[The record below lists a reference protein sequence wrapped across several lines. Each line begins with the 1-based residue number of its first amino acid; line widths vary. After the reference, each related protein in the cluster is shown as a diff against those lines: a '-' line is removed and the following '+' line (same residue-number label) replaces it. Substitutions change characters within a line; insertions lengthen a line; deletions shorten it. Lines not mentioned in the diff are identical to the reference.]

1 MKHYESTLAQIAE
14 QVYKTTD
21 VLTAKHIFTTHLEGT
36 RVKPE
41 DKKKM
46 IYEMNQQRN
55 IQGVYKYMTNAL
67 LKFEG
72 LGVGQKKVA

>member
-1 MKHYESTLAQIAE
+1 MRHFESTLAQIAE
-14 QVYKTTD
+14 QLYKTTD
-21 VLTAKHIFTTHLEGT
+21 VLTAKDLFATHLEGT
-36 RVKPE
+36 KIKQE

-55 IQGVYKYMTNAL
+55 IYGVYKYMTNAL

>member
-14 QVYKTTD
+14 QVYTTTD
-21 VLTAKHIFTTHLEGT
+21 MTAAKQIFTTHLAGT
-36 RVKPE
+36 NIKDV

-46 IYEMNQQRN
+46 TLEMNQQRSLL
-55 IQGVYKYMTNAL
+55 GVYKYMTNAL

-72 LGVGQKKVA
+72 MGVGVKKD